1 MTGRDGDVDE
11 MAHAAIFSASNSSG
25 YLTAQTIYVD
35 RGKLT
40 GTALIRANHRM
51 GSCPLGPCFRA
62 GEFE

>member
-1 MTGRDGDVDE
+1 